1 MQILREF
8 LNAFWLR
15 PEVALIKTHE
25 YLALKQLHV
34 NEPSLDIGCG
44 DGIFSFISS
53 GGRFGLGFD
62 MYQNVKG
69 TDQFFKGVDVFDHFD
84 ENDFTIDIVQK
95 PNEQITYGLDHKATL
110 LAKASKLGLYKN
122 TIHSDANE
130 SIPLKSNSISTVF
143 CNILYILEE
152 VDGLLNETHR
162 ILSDS
167 GRFILQLPE
176 RRAEEAMVHH
186 FYKNYGWEWAK
197 LIDREKYAIT
207 YPSYHKHERE
217 YWDELLS
224 RAGFGIVE
232 EVNGNLQAIHWSS
245 VRSSPKDEFPQ
256 RLKRI
261 YDELVLA
268 IKKFK
273 PDVVVVEDLFYATNV
288 KTVIK
293 LGQTRGITIL
303 AAINS
308 GLPVAEYSPLE
319 IKQSVVGYGRAD
331 KIQVQNMVTTLLQ
344 LKEKPDPFD
353 ASDALAAAICHIH
366 NDGLQQKIKQAD

>member
-1 MQILREF
+1 
-8 LNAFWLR
+8 
-15 PEVALIKTHE
+15 
-25 YLALKQLHV
+25 
-34 NEPSLDIGCG
+34 
-44 DGIFSFISS
+44 
-53 GGRFGLGFD
+53 
-62 MYQNVKG
+62 
-69 TDQFFKGVDVFDHFD
+69 
-84 ENDFTIDIVQK
+84 
-95 PNEQITYGLDHKATL
+95 
-110 LAKASKLGLYKN
+110 
-122 TIHSDANE
+122 
-130 SIPLKSNSISTVF
+130 
-143 CNILYILEE
+143 
-152 VDGLLNETHR
+152 
-162 ILSDS
+162 
-167 GRFILQLPE
+167 
-176 RRAEEAMVHH
+176 
-186 FYKNYGWEWAK
+186 
-197 LIDREKYAIT
+197 
-207 YPSYHKHERE
+207 
-217 YWDELLS
+217 
-224 RAGFGIVE
+224 
-232 EVNGNLQAIHWSS
+232 NGNLQAIHWSS

-366 NDGLQQKIKQAD
+366 NDGLQQKIKQAH

>member
-130 SIPLKSNSISTVF
+130 SIPLKSNSINTVF

-207 YPSYHKHERE
+207 YPPYHKHERE

-232 EVNGNLQAIHWSS
+232 EVKLRPDLVHIMWDIGL
-245 VRSSPKDEFPQ
+245 RPLFPALMEMYR
-256 RLKRI
+256 RLGDTDRLEVKRVWVDTL
-261 YDELVLA
+261 YEVLVH
-268 IKKFK
+268 FCK
-273 PDVVVVEDLFYATNV
+273 PDWMYENMNCAPTFRMV
-288 KTVIK
+288 
-293 LGQTRGITIL
+293 
-303 AAINS
+303 S
-308 GLPVAEYSPLE
+308 LE
-319 IKQSVVGYGRAD
+319 
-331 KIQVQNMVTTLLQ
+331 KI
-344 LKEKPDPFD
+344 
-353 ASDALAAAICHIH
+353 
-366 NDGLQQKIKQAD
+366 